1 MSVHSTTDDSFAAD
15 VLAADLPVLV
25 EFTADWC
32 PPCRMIAPVLDQLA
46 ADEASRLR
54 IVSLDVDENP
64 DVTRRYNVLGMPT
77 LLLFVGGEV
86 VSQTVGARPR
96 TAILRAIE
104 PHLGGRG

>member
-1 MSVHSTTDDSFAAD
+1 MPVPVTTDANFAAD

-32 PPCRMIAPVLDQLA
+32 PPCKMIAPVLDQIA
-46 ADEASRLR
+46 ADEAGRLR

-64 DVTRRYNVLGMPT
+64 ETTRRYGVLGMPT
-77 LLLFVGGEV
+77 LILFAGGEV

-96 TAILRAIE
+96 AAILRELE
-104 PHLGGRG
+104 PHLPARV